1 MDIMFDLLRYSG
13 YLIIT
18 LVALTILAI
27 IIASLAS
34 RGKSK
39 DSLDLTHLNKEHD
52 QVKLAVSEQI
62 LSKKDFKKLSKT
74 SQEIEKKSKDQNQKR
89 LFVLDFKG
97 DVKAS
102 EVENL
107 RKEIN
112 TILSVS
118 APGDEVILRL
128 ESPGGMVH
136 TYGLAAAQLERVKEA
151 GLKLTICVD
160 RVAASGGYMMAC
172 VGHLIYAAPFAMVGS
187 IGVVA
192 QVPNFNKLLKK
203 HDVDYHEITAGQYKR
218 TLTLFGEVTSEK
230 LHKFSEQIQ
239 DIHIL
244 FKSFIHRN
252 RPQLDLSQVATGEYW
267 YGVQAKDLNLID
279 EVKTSDDVILAK
291 MKDYAVY
298 ALKIRERKSVGD
310 RLSEA
315 IETSLTKILTSPL
328 QKLGVQRL
336 GLEKL
341 SDQNQWEQKLW
352 DRSVLLEQSE
362 NLETPFDLEHKSSDP
377 LV

>member
-172 VGHLIYAAPFAMVGS
+172 VGHLIYAAPFAMVAS
-187 IGVVA
+187 SA
-192 QVPNFNKLLKK
+192 Q
-203 HDVDYHEITAGQYKR
+203 
-218 TLTLFGEVTSEK
+218 
-230 LHKFSEQIQ
+230 
-239 DIHIL
+239 
-244 FKSFIHRN
+244 
-252 RPQLDLSQVATGEYW
+252 
-267 YGVQAKDLNLID
+267 
-279 EVKTSDDVILAK
+279 
-291 MKDYAVY
+291 
-298 ALKIRERKSVGD
+298 
-310 RLSEA
+310 
-315 IETSLTKILTSPL
+315 
-328 QKLGVQRL
+328 
-336 GLEKL
+336 
-341 SDQNQWEQKLW
+341 
-352 DRSVLLEQSE
+352 
-362 NLETPFDLEHKSSDP
+362 
-377 LV
+377 